1 MEVVLLERVENLGG
15 MGEVVRVKPGYA
27 RNFLLPQNKALRATK
42 ANIERFE
49 RERDALEKLNDERKA
64 EAQTDADKIDGKDFI
79 LIRQAGDTGQLYGS
93 VSSRDIADAVTRE
106 GHKVARSQVKLDIPI
121 KTIGVYEIEIRLHPE
136 VSATIRINVARTADE
151 AERQAEGEDIIA
163 AERDED
169 RAAAIA
175 EKTGLSEEE
184 AAEIFEE
191 GAEPEE
197 LTAAEGDVEGE
208 GEEAEAETAEAD
220 AEDADEVEDKS

>member
-93 VSSRDIADAVTRE
+93 VSSRDIADAVTGE

-220 AEDADEVEDKS
+220 TEDADEVEDKS

>member
-93 VSSRDIADAVTRE
+93 VSSRDIADAVTGE

-220 AEDADEVEDKS
+220 AEDEGEEDKA

>member
-93 VSSRDIADAVTRE
+93 VSSRDIADAVTGE

>member
-49 RERDALEKLNDERKA
+49 RERDALEKLNDERKT

-93 VSSRDIADAVTRE
+93 VSSRDIADAVTGE

-191 GAEPEE
+191 GAEPED
-197 LTAAEGDVEGE
+197 LAAAEGDVEGE

>member
-49 RERDALEKLNDERKA
+49 RERDALEKLNDERKT

-93 VSSRDIADAVTRE
+93 VSSRDIADAVTGE

-220 AEDADEVEDKS
+220 AEDEGEEDKA